1 MALVKDYFVKTK
13 EWSVEYG
20 DNTVVLMQVGA
31 FFEVYGILEDDG
43 TYSGSRIA
51 DVSVICDL
59 LIGNKSAGGS
69 GMTDDTQDEQT
80 INPYTNINRKQSSK
94 PSNKQIGKKPVKMAG
109 FRDHQLDKYLKKLND
124 AGWTCVVYTQDAAT
138 KNTTRSLMGVFSP
151 GTFFSDDTTTVS
163 NNTMVVWLEQQGV
176 SRTDITG
183 KLSSS
188 SLLSSSSSSLK
199 MKSKTFIGIAIA
211 DIFTG
216 RTNVVEYNTDESHNP
231 SSYDDLERSYS
242 IYNPSEVIIVS
253 TFSNEKIK
261 QVIQYSGMNEDRVR
275 IIGIGSSSEDTIDN
289 GLTRSAKK
297 CEKQSYQL
305 ETINT
310 FFGNKFDDRSISS
323 ECQETATSTSL
334 EALLYDMQMNVYGF
348 QALIFLLNY
357 IYAHNPNLASKM
369 EIPSI
374 QHHSDKLILA
384 NHSLKQLNMIN
395 DDNSI
400 ASSHKS
406 KLSSVS
412 SLLNS
417 SVTAG
422 GKRTFTSMLH
432 NPICQSAKLKQHYDI
447 TEQCLSTGVWKTIRD
462 NLKDVKDIEKLCR
475 KLVLKRFTPRDV
487 AILFISLTKVKTLLE
502 SISVT
507 ETSMMNSTWENINK
521 YLKDVCMVSA
531 VKLNF
536 DGIIGLISESI
547 NVDEAIDIDS
557 CGFNQYSAECVNSG
571 TCFIKEDVS
580 AELDDACKGG
590 LIWKQQ
596 LASIIEYFESL
607 VAKTETSGK
616 SKTKLVKLHETPTM
630 PPTILLT
637 KRRSAILKLELA
649 KILRKTASTDETEVV
664 LCKGTDA
671 EFVFNVKDVTIEN
684 ATSKS
689 DDVISSS
696 QIRDLTYKMRN
707 SKELFNE
714 RLSQVFKDFCHRLT
728 NYNDDVTQIA
738 DFVRYVDVIQSRCYI
753 AEKYGYCKPEI
764 VCCDDDK
771 SHTKPSFVRANG
783 LRHPLIEHIQT
794 NEIYVTNDLSLG
806 LSCDDLNN
814 TTGILLFGTNAVGK
828 TSIIKALGISVI
840 MAQAGLYVPCSSF
853 IFRPYNAIFTRILGN
868 DNIHRGLST
877 FAVEM
882 LELRT
887 ILKMANQN
895 SLILGDELC
904 SGTESDSALSIFA
917 AGIERLHSARSSFI
931 FATHFHEIVEYDEI
945 KALENLKAKHM
956 TVIYNRELDLL
967 IYDRKLKDGP
977 GASMYGLEVCKAL
990 DLPQDFLE
998 RAHSLRSKYNRETA
1012 ADTEMGTSHFN
1023 KKKVL
1028 GRCEL
1033 CGKCGTEIHHLQ
1045 HQKHADGHGRIK
1057 HFSKNHLANLISLCE
1072 DCHESFH
1079 QTDIQYERKKTT
1091 KGYKLFATS
1100 T

>member
-1 MALVKDYFVKTK
+1 MALVRDYFLKTK
-13 EWSVEYG
+13 EWTKEYG
-20 DNTVVLMQVGA
+20 PNTVVLMQVGA
-31 FFEVYGILEDDG
+31 FFEVYGVLEDDG

-51 DVSVICDL
+51 DVAVICDL
-59 LIGNKSAGGS
+59 LIGNKPANGALP
-69 GMTDDTQDEQT
+69 TDDEQCT
-80 INPYTNINRKQSSK
+80 IETDRQFGKSTDK
-94 PSNKQIGKKPVKMAG
+94 TTDKTTNKQTGKKPVKMAG
-109 FRDHQLDKYLKKLND
+109 FRDHQLDKYLRRLNE

-151 GTFFSDDTTTVS
+151 GTFFSDETTAVS
-163 NNTMVVWLEQQGV
+163 NNTMVVWLEQIGV
-176 SRTDITG
+176 NRTDMAS
-183 KLSSS
+183 LSSTLS
-188 SLLSSSSSSLK
+188 TSTSSSTLK
-199 MKSKTFIGIAIA
+199 MKSKSFIGVAVA

-216 RTNVVEYNTDESHNP
+216 RTIVVEYNTDESHNP
-231 SSYDDLERSYS
+231 SSYDDLERTYS
-242 IYNPSEVIIVS
+242 VYNPSEVIIVS
-253 TFSNEKIK
+253 SFSNEKIK

-275 IIGIGSSSEDTIDN
+275 IVDIGTENESFVNTAQEN
-289 GLTRSAKK
+289 GMTRSAKK
-297 CEKQSYQL
+297 CEKQAYQM

-310 FFGNKFDDRSISS
+310 FFGNRFDDN
-323 ECQETATSTSL
+323 STSL

-348 QALIFLLNY
+348 QALVFLLNY
-357 IYAHNPNLASKM
+357 IYAHNPNLASKL
-369 EIPSI
+369 EIPTI

-384 NHSLKQLNMIN
+384 NHSLKQLNMIG
-395 DDNSI
+395 DDNSATSI
-400 ASSHKS
+400 HNKS

-417 SVTAG
+417 AVTAG

-432 NPICQSAKLKQHYDI
+432 NPICDTMKLKQHYDI
-447 TEQCLSTGVWKTIRD
+447 TDTCLDTGVWKTIRD

-475 KLVLKRFTPRDV
+475 KLVLRRFTPRDV
-487 AILFISLTKVKTLLE
+487 AILYDSLTKVKTLLE
-502 SISVT
+502 SIRSN
-507 ETSMMNSTWENINK
+507 ETTTDSQITSWENIRS
-521 YLKDVCMVSA
+521 YLKTACNVHVTE
-531 VKLNF
+531 LNF
-536 DGIIGLISESI
+536 DGIIERISETI
-547 NVDEAIDIDS
+547 DVDEAVDIDS
-557 CGFNQYSAECVNSG
+557 CSFNQYSAECVNKG

-580 AELDDACKGG
+580 SELDDACKGG

-596 LASIIEYFESL
+596 LASIIEYFDSL

-616 SKTKLVKLHETPTM
+616 SKSKLVKLHETPTM

-649 KILRKTASTDETEVV
+649 KIMRKTASTDETMVI

-671 EFVFNVKDVTIEN
+671 EFEFNLKDVTIEN

-696 QIRDLTYKMRN
+696 QIRDLTFNMRN
-707 SKELFNE
+707 SKDVFNE
-714 RLSQVFKDFCHRLT
+714 RLSQVFKDFCHQLIE
-728 NYNDDVTQIA
+728 YNDDVTQIA
-738 DFVRYVDVIQSRCYI
+738 DFVRHMDVIQSRCYI
-753 AEKYGYCKPEI
+753 AEKYGYCKPVI
-764 VCCDDDK
+764 VCDDDN

-806 LSCDDLNN
+806 LSGDDVND

-840 MAQAGLYVPCSSF
+840 MAQSGLYVPCSSF
-853 IFRPYNAIFTRILGN
+853 TFRPYNAIFTRILGN

-917 AGIERLHSARSSFI
+917 TGIERLHSARSSFI
-931 FATHFHEIVEYDEI
+931 FATHFHEIVDYDEI
-945 KALENLKAKHM
+945 KALANLKAKHM

-1023 KKKVL
+1023 KRKVL

-1033 CGKCGTEIHHLQ
+1033 CGKTGTEIHHLQ

-1072 DCHESFH
+1072 ACHDSFH
-1079 QTDIQYERKKTT
+1079 QTDVQYERKKTT
-1091 KGYKLFATS
+1091 KGYRLFAT
-1100 T
+1100 TN